1 LVRQGGQPREHV
13 GEFVGDL
20 VGCAFAHRLGEFT
33 DLFAE
38 PGNRWGDPAVAVS
51 VTVGVVDHLLEF
63 AQVHTV
69 TVPEGRRWVSLH
81 PDRWKFRR
89 MAAGAVRSVARPW
102 RFVSISP
109 RGGRECHM
117 AECCHVADGVVSP
130 WPLVFWR

>member
-1 LVRQGGQPREHV
+1 M
-13 GEFVGDL
+13 GDL
-20 VGCAFAHRLGEFT
+20 VGCAFAHRLGEFP

-38 PGNRWGDPAVAVS
+38 PGNCRGDSAVAVS
-51 VTVGVVDHLLEF
+51 VAVGVVDHLLEF

-102 RFVSISP
+102 GFIGIPP
-109 RGGRECHM
+109 RVGADCCHL
-117 AECCHVADGVVSP
+117 EGCHVAMGVGSP
-130 WPLVFWR
+130 QLLASWR